1 VTSPK
6 KTKLFSNQSVTP
18 YQYSNKKN
26 RNKNNVAFPLKKF
39 MTIFLLA
46 IGLGVMFGFIALN
59 FLSNEDMPT
68 AGTTSE
74 SANEEQA
81 TGDTSNQAQGD
92 SGEKAGGEAG
102 TAATTSATLQL
113 YAVQGGIFS
122 TKEAADTVAANI
134 KDKGFAAIV
143 METDGSYTVFAGLG
157 KDKAETSALSEVYK
171 QQNFDDIEF
180 WGGKQLSLTISTIS
194 VAEQWANTI
203 QELSSLAS
211 ATSNGESVNQEAMS
225 KIESTINGIKVTD
238 ETEKSFVEKLLQ
250 AADSIKNNQGWDA
263 QQHILDVTNQITS

>member
-1 VTSPK
+1 
-6 KTKLFSNQSVTP
+6 
-18 YQYSNKKN
+18 
-26 RNKNNVAFPLKKF
+26 

-74 SANEEQA
+74 STNEEQS
-81 TGDTSNQAQGD
+81 TGDTSDQAKGD
-92 SGEKAGGEAG
+92 TEEKAGGEAG
-102 TAATTSATLQL
+102 ATTSAPLQI

-122 TKEAADTVAANI
+122 SKEAADTVAANI
-134 KDKGFAAIV
+134 KGKGFAAIV

-157 KDKAETSALSEVYK
+157 KEKAETSALSEVYM
-171 QQNFDDIEF
+171 QQNLDDIEF

-194 VAEQWANTI
+194 EAEQWASTI

-211 ATSNGESVNQEAMS
+211 ATSNGESINEEAMT
-225 KIESTINGIKVTD
+225 KIESTINGIKATD
-238 ETEKSFVEKLLQ
+238 ETEKSLVEKLLQ

-263 QQHILDVTNQITS
+263 QQDILEVMNQITS